1 MTYDR
6 NKSVEYAFQWAMGR
20 NPRFYDFSEIGGD
33 CTNFVSQCIYAG
45 SGRMNYTK
53 DTGWYY
59 ISNNNRSASWTG
71 VEYLYKFLVNNRG
84 IGPYGEVVGLE
95 KLDVGDIIQ
104 LSFDG
109 TTFTHSSIVVQ
120 THPEILVAQHSE
132 NYINRPLS
140 TQVYKKIRAIHIIGV
155 R

>member
-6 NKSVEYAFQWAMGR
+6 TKVVEYAYQWAMGR
-20 NPRFYDFSEIGGD
+20 NPRFYDFSELGGD

-45 SGRMNYTK
+45 AGRMNHTK

-59 ISNNNRSASWTG
+59 ISAQNRSASWTSAH
-71 VEYLYKFLVNNRG
+71 YLHKFLTTNTG
-84 IGPYGEVVGLE
+84 IGPYGKCVPLTEVQLG
-95 KLDVGDIIQ
+95 DVIQ

-109 TTFTHSSIVVQ
+109 GAFTHSSIVVQ
-120 THPEILVAQHSE
+120 TTPEIMVAQHSA

-140 TQVYKKIRAIHIIGV
+140 TQVYQQIRAIHILGV